1 MWAHGR
7 VASYALCFLVFQVKL
22 INSRTSWRL
31 SADRVIKATQFPSSL
46 DDDPVFDILATT
58 ANLGGGQGWSKTASS
73 ENHEKLQVYCNEYN
87 NFVAGDHER

>member
-31 SADRVIKATQFPSSL
+31 SADRVIKATQFPSSVE
-46 DDDPVFDILATT
+46 DDPLFDILATT
-58 ANLGGGQGWSKTASS
+58 ASLGGGQGWSKTASS
-73 ENHEKLQVYCNEYN
+73 ENREKPQIYCNEYN
-87 NFVAGDHER
+87 NFVAGDNER